1 MRQASRSV
9 DWIGK
14 LIAPALSQPEE
25 FTMRLKY
32 KNVALAMV
40 TAVML
45 AACAGP
51 HHGGSGGHSH
61 DGKAH
66 DGKSHSSKDYKE
78 DHR

>member
-1 MRQASRSV
+1 
-9 DWIGK
+9 
-14 LIAPALSQPEE
+14 
-25 FTMRLKY
+25 MRLKY